1 MIQKIRYLN
10 LGMVSYIKNNILRE
24 AKFSRDK
31 KERYSLK
38 REWDKSKE
46 KILYI
51 MFNPSLADDKKDDP
65 TIRRLISFTKKYNYG
80 GFLVGNI
87 FTTVTPNPKKID
99 KTTGISDKNLKELFK
114 LIHKV
119 DQIVYAWGNTIEE
132 PQTIKELVSK
142 PKCFGKNFNGTPKHP
157 LYLPS
162 SSKLEKFRD

>member
-1 MIQKIRYLN
+1 MIR
-10 LGMVSYIKNNILRE
+10 RAE
-24 AKFSRDK
+24 FSIDK

-38 REWDKSKE
+38 REWDKSKN

-51 MFNPSLADDKKDDP
+51 MLNPSLADDKNDDP

-87 FTTVTPNPKKID
+87 FTTITPNPKEID
-99 KTTGISDKNLKELFK
+99 KSKGISVKNFEKLLK
-114 LIHKV
+114 LINKV

-132 PQTIKELVSK
+132 PQLLKELVLS

-157 LYLPS
+157 LYLPKN
-162 SSKLEKFRD
+162 SKLIAYR